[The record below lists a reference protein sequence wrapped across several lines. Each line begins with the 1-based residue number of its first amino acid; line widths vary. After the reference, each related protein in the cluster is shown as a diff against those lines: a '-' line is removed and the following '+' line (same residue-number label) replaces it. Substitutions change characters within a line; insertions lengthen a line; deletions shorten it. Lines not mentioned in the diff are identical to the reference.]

1 MTILES
7 PHSVIKTA
15 AAAAHH
21 HNKPLRIAILLNS
34 YRSPFIHEI
43 RDSYVRSL
51 SQVAHH
57 PDNQL
62 SFFYPADN
70 YKQENDLPNL
80 SRVEYDLIVVGG
92 GNADPRKKHAWIL
105 RVHNFILD
113 TVKNYPQQK
122 ICGIC
127 WGHQTIGMLFGGEVV
142 DLEYPELGV
151 TEAALTPLGQK
162 FFESSQHHHHHHRA
176 SQHFKGHGGAHG
188 GDVKKVLSLQ
198 QHHRR
203 ALGAAPKGFHELLV
217 GNQAFVSHNNAI
229 LTFQGHPE
237 KDARCAKLRVGDAVR
252 WYSLGKS
259 SGSEGEVGSS
269 ESEEEERVT
278 ILGRIQKDM
287 ERQHDGVEVW
297 GRILDWVKEGNSG
310 ASHEIPHR
318 HHGGGMHL

>member
-7 PHSVIKTA
+7 HNSINGL
-15 AAAAHH
+15 AHH
-21 HNKPLRIAILLNS
+21 KPLKIAILLNS

-57 PDNQL
+57 PDTQL

-70 YKQENDLPNL
+70 YKQENDLPDL
-80 SRVEYDLIVVGG
+80 SRDEYDLIVIGG

-105 RVHNFILD
+105 RVHKFILD
-113 TVKNYPQQK
+113 TVKNYPRQK

-142 DLEYPELGV
+142 DLEFPELGV

-162 FFESSQHHHHHHRA
+162 FFSSQHHHHR
-176 SQHFKGHGGAHG
+176 KGHGSAHG
-188 GDVKKVLSLQ
+188 GGAKRVLSLQ

-203 ALGAAPKGFHELLV
+203 ALGTAPKGFYELLA

-237 KDARCAKLRVGDAVR
+237 KDARCAKLRVADAVR
-252 WYSLGKS
+252 WYSLSKGG
-259 SGSEGEVGSS
+259 GSEGEVGSS

-278 ILGRIQKDM
+278 VLGRVQRDM

-297 GRILDWVKEGNSG
+297 GRVLDWVKEPTSG
-310 ASHEIPHR
+310 ASHEI
-318 HHGGGMHL
+318 HHGVGMHL